1 MIRLVQLLRRR
12 SDVSAEDFTACWRDV
27 HGPLVAGLQTPL
39 GLVRHVQLHRDP
51 ADQGLDRAATAARGG
66 MQPSFDG
73 VAETWWRSADALR
86 AALDSAAG
94 SAAFALLAES
104 EREFID
110 PAASP
115 LWLAREYPQVSG
127 QLGRVV
133 AGWRTGIVRIH
144 FDLNPHE
151 HLGDEAG
158 RRYWL
163 TQHGPLVRSYS
174 PARGIL
180 AYNQV
185 HRDDAPDAA
194 ALTARLAA
202 LHGSAAPTY
211 LGHAEA
217 WFDRISGQGGPERDA
232 AAAAALADEREFID
246 WDRSTIIVGKDLV
259 FVERDW
265 A

>member
-1 MIRLVQLLRRR
+1 MIRLIHLLRRR
-12 SDVSAEDFTACWRDV
+12 SDFSDADFTAYWRDV
-27 HGPLVAGLQTPL
+27 HGPLVAGLQTAL
-39 GLVRHVQLHRDP
+39 GIVRHVQLHRDP
-51 ADQGLDRAATAARGG
+51 ADQGLDRAAMAARGG

-86 AALDSAAG
+86 AALDSEAG
-94 SAAFALLAES
+94 RSAFARLAES
-104 EREFID
+104 ERAFLD
-110 PAASP
+110 AAASP
-115 LWLAREYPQVSG
+115 LWLAREYPQVSA

-133 AGWRTGIVRIH
+133 AGWRSGIVRIH
-144 FDLNPHE
+144 FALNPHA

-158 RRYWL
+158 RHYWL

-174 PARGIL
+174 PARGLL

-185 HRDDAPDAA
+185 HRDDAPGAA
-194 ALTARLAA
+194 ALTARIAA
-202 LHGSAAPTY
+202 LHGSTAPTY

-217 WFDRISGQGGPERDA
+217 WFDRISGQGGPERDT
-232 AAAAALADEREFID
+232 AAAAALADERAFID

-259 FVERDW
+259 FVDRDW